1 MKPKIREAALKAL
14 DKVIAQILSS
24 VQDQLVLRVLESADG
39 FIDATEDK
47 IGDMETR
54 LNRAQVLQK
63 AGEAEGCKNE

>member
-54 LNRAQVLQK
+54 LNRAQVLQ
-63 AGEAEGCKNE
+63 

>member
-63 AGEAEGCKNE
+63 AGEAEGCKSD